1 VDRFEL
7 ADPALTALAEIV
19 HDIDLKDAKFARPEV
34 GGIESLINGIAMA
47 HKDDVERLARGESVF
62 ADLYAY
68 FRRKAER
75 DRRGKR

>member
-1 VDRFEL
+1 
-7 ADPALTALAEIV
+7 
-19 HDIDLKDAKFARPEV
+19 
-34 GGIESLINGIAMA
+34 MA